1 MAKNLETNKVSQKTL
16 AKTYLSDKH
25 LLKINCKLTST
36 RSMSVDHG

>member
-25 LLKINCKLTST
+25 LLKIKLTST